1 MWLDAQLSPVWISL
15 LCAWTLPVC
24 LHVHG
29 HCLFVYMCMDIACL
43 FTCAWTLPV
52 CLHVHEHCLFV
63 YMVIY
68 VCTSD
73 ILSKCLLV
81 FCSFPQCVRQAS
93 TYGAKRNLIVDGVK
107 ILITKVH
114 DLVAVCF

>member
-1 MWLDAQLSPVWISL
+1 
-15 LCAWTLPVC
+15 
-24 LHVHG
+24 
-29 HCLFVYMCMDIACL
+29 MCMDIACL

-81 FCSFPQCVRQAS
+81 CCSFPQCVRQAS

-114 DLVAVCF
+114 DLVAVCFFFVFFFTDIMIIVQVHVHVAYTYFVPSELQ